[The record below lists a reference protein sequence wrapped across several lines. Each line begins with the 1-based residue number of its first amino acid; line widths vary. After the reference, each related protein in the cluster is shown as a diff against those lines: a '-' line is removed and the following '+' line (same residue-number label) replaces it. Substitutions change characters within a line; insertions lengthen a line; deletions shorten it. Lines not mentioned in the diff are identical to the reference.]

1 MKKSP
6 AQIYSIIGIS
16 LVLFLLGVIGWIG
29 INGHSLSRIV
39 KEDVTLDVIL
49 NDNTREEKAKELE
62 AVLQEQSFVK
72 SAQMVTKEEALEKY
86 LKENNENPVNF
97 LGYNPLYISIQTNL
111 HAEYINPDSMA
122 LVKDFIQQSNIVRE
136 VYYPD
141 MIVGSL
147 DNVIKN
153 TSLILT
159 ILAVLLLVAV
169 IVIIDN
175 TVRLSMYS
183 NRMLIK
189 TMQMVGAKR
198 SFIARPFTRQA
209 FISGLISAVIAIL
222 GILGIKYFV
231 ANIYPQMNVLDNPFL
246 FTLLLLA
253 ICGLGVI
260 ISVLSTNRSVIKYLK
275 LKLDDLY

>member
-1 MKKSP
+1 LKKSP
-6 AQIYSIIGIS
+6 TQIYSIIGIS

-39 KEDVTLDVIL
+39 KEDVTFDVIL
-49 NDNTREEKAKELE
+49 NDNTQAEKAAQLAKI
-62 AVLQEQSFVK
+62 LQNQSFVRNAK
-72 SAQMVTKEEALEKY
+72 IVTKEEALEKY
-86 LKENNENPVNF
+86 IKENNENPTNF
-97 LGYNPLYISIQTNL
+97 LDYNPLYISIQTSL
-111 HAEYINPDSMA
+111 HAAYVNPDSIA
-122 LVKDFIQQSNIVRE
+122 LITKFVQQSNIVRE

-141 MIVGSL
+141 IIVDNL
-147 DNVIKN
+147 DNLINK

-159 ILAVLLLVAV
+159 ILAVLLLIAV
-169 IVIIDN
+169 VVIIDN

-198 SFIARPFTRQA
+198 SFIARPFSKQA
-209 FISGLISAVIAIL
+209 FISGLISASIAIL
-222 GILGIKYFV
+222 GILGIRYF
-231 ANIYPQMNVLDNPFL
+231 ASGIFPSINTLDNPLL
-246 FTLLLLA
+246 FGILLMSIA
-253 ICGLGVI
+253 ALGVV